1 LSFEPVNSWDMR
13 VLAASESAFG
23 TTPAMAASQLL
34 ECINLNTGPLEVGR
48 TRPKQDRSL
57 GRGHTQ
63 AFVEGRVDPIPFD
76 ILTSVKS
83 RADAD
88 DSPKELALYR
98 AAGLLQTI
106 NSGTNNVF
114 TFPQDPIGSAAFA
127 SLSLLRRFGPDSYAY
142 QAEQLRGGVIR
153 NLEFTGGDKE
163 LMLRAQGVAIGKY
176 SLGYVA
182 SITLADGSG
191 TTLTLSEEDSRKIGP
206 GYYKVE
212 SEVILVEGTN
222 ANIGDTSRTIAR
234 AQLGTTGAA
243 HSAVPMVPHFP
254 GSLSPSGTPR
264 SEANCTVTVDSVATR
279 ALSFALAIETGMD
292 LLPGETGSKYI
303 QGVKSTRF
311 KVGGNVRI
319 NYLKEC
325 TQWAGKATTRKS
337 VAISIVCGTGTG
349 GIITFTLPQ
358 VELRPFPV
366 PDTPNDIAVVDIPF
380 EAFDSSSLN
389 DEMSF
394 TLT

>member
-1 LSFEPVNSWDMR
+1 V
-13 VLAASESAFG
+13 
-23 TTPAMAASQLL
+23 
-34 ECINLNTGPLEVGR
+34 
-48 TRPKQDRSL
+48 
-57 GRGHTQ
+57 
-63 AFVEGRVDPIPFD
+63 
-76 ILTSVKS
+76 
-83 RADAD
+83 
-88 DSPKELALYR
+88 
-98 AAGLLQTI
+98 
-106 NSGTNNVF
+106 
-114 TFPQDPIGSAAFA
+114 
-127 SLSLLRRFGPDSYAY
+127 
-142 QAEQLRGGVIR
+142 
-153 NLEFTGGDKE
+153 
-163 LMLRAQGVAIGKY
+163 
-176 SLGYVA
+176 
-182 SITLADGSG
+182 
-191 TTLTLSEEDSRKIGP
+191 GP

-234 AQLGTTGAA
+234 ARLGTTGAA

-264 SEANCTVTVDSVATR
+264 SEANCTVTIDGVATR

-311 KVGGNVRI
+311 KVSGNVRI

-380 EAFDSSSLN
+380 EAFDSSSGN
-389 DEMSF
+389 DEMQF
-394 TLT
+394 VLT

>member
-1 LSFEPVNSWDMR
+1 MSFEPVNSWDMR

-63 AFVEGRVDPIPFD
+63 GFVEGRVDPIAFD
-76 ILTSVKS
+76 LLTSWKS

-88 DSPKELALYR
+88 DSPKELALLK

-106 NSGTNNVF
+106 NSGVNNVF
-114 TFPQDPIGSAAFA
+114 TFPQDPIGSGAFA

-153 NLEFTGGDKE
+153 NLEISGGDKE

-176 SLGYVA
+176 SLGYLP
-182 SITLADGSG
+182 SITLADGFG
-191 TTLTLSEEDSRKIGP
+191 TTLTLSETDSRKIGP

-212 SEVILVEGTN
+212 NEVILVEGTN

-234 AQLGTTGAA
+234 GQLSTSGAA

-264 SEANCTVTVDSVATR
+264 SEANCTVTIDSVATR

-311 KVGGNVRI
+311 KVSGNVRI

-337 VAISIVCGTGTG
+337 VPITIVCGTGTG
-349 GIITFTLPQ
+349 GIITISMPQ

-389 DEMSF
+389 DEATI